1 MTTAITFRK
10 AQFTYNPGDILALD
24 AERVIAVISKVRTVG
39 LGTRTEYRVTDHDS
53 GREEYFRTLT
63 EAKQSLR

>member
-10 AQFTYNPGDILALD
+10 AQFTHNPGDILALD
-24 AERVIAVISKVRTVG
+24 SERVVAIISKVRNVG
-39 LGTRTEYRVTDHDS
+39 NYGNYRVTDHDS